1 MLLWCFPDFSHLQVV
16 LGSPT
21 YYGYDDSA
29 SLSGMVPEGSRAQ
42 TGYEDDYPNKVLE
55 EPQPK
60 IKTLRGQR
68 ILNLIPML
76 FKTVIDVVG
85 GFLGGG
91 MGGGGMGGGGG
102 MMG

>member
-1 MLLWCFPDFSHLQVV
+1 M

-21 YYGYDDSA
+21 YYDDEDLA
-29 SLSGMVPEGSRAQ
+29 SLGSMVPEGSRAQ
-42 TGYEDDYPNKVLE
+42 TGYEDDYLNKVLE

-85 GFLGGG
+85 GFLGG

>member
-1 MLLWCFPDFSHLQVV
+1 MLLWCFSDFSHLQVV

-42 TGYEDDYPNKVLE
+42 TGYEDDYLNKVVE

-76 FKTVIDVVG
+76 LKPIIDIVG
-85 GFLGGG
+85 GFFGG